1 MMKLITNTSQCVKK
15 LGLDE
20 TIGMMARAGF
30 DALDWSFFDM
40 WQETSIWRQ
49 DNWRELAARM
59 RVSRSQLY
67 AQALEEY
74 LARRQDSMVTEQLDA
89 VYAVRQEPLDPAFD
103 AAQRGAID
111 HEAW

>member
-1 MMKLITNTSQCVKK
+1 MKVAISLPDRVFSAAEK
-15 LGLDE
+15 
-20 TIGMMARAGF
+20 
-30 DALDWSFFDM
+30 
-40 WQETSIWRQ
+40 
-49 DNWRELAARM
+49 LAARM

-89 VYAVRQEPLDPAFD
+89 VYAVTQEPLDPAFD
-103 AAQRGAID
+103 AAQRDAID